1 MNRPIRS
8 AWMEVIPLSLSEL
21 WFLLIAVLFVG
32 FFFWKVLILVWG
44 CLQALLPKQIVNAG
58 P

>member
-8 AWMEVIPLSLSEL
+8 AWMGVILLSLSEL

-32 FFFWKVLILVWG
+32 FSFWKVLILVWA
-44 CLQALLPKQIVNAG
+44 CPLQ
-58 P
+58 